1 MVLRITTTKELYDI
15 INGVRNSPI
24 QPIMIVLD
32 EHQNYKEFIRIW
44 PPYTVGNH
52 LGATSESWAF
62 EVECEG
68 SNFGKKFRGSVI
80 DGSILRDRII
90 MYREN
95 LRDHYL
101 AVTENPNRWDTPPT
115 VQPFSTSS
123 FQSLPG
129 IYGGSTQLESVSP
142 DWMNVKNT
150 STKKQERT
158 FMQEQLDMV
167 KKWIGD
173 KLSTEW
179 RPSKGIVIGSFV
191 LLWIFLLSL
200 MLTT

>member
-1 MVLRITTTKELYDI
+1 
-15 INGVRNSPI
+15 
-24 QPIMIVLD
+24 MIVLD

-44 PPYTVGNH
+44 PPRTLGHH

-62 EVECEG
+62 EVESEG
-68 SNFGKKFRGSVI
+68 PNFGEKFRGSAMEEI
-80 DGSILRDRII
+80 NLRDRII
-90 MYREN
+90 MYREQ

-115 VQPFSTSS
+115 ARTYSTSS
-123 FQSLPG
+123 FQNNELFDNPYRLDGVTSDVYEKRIWNTGEAAPG
-129 IYGGSTQLESVSP
+129 
-142 DWMNVKNT
+142 WMNVKNT

-167 KKWIGD
+167 KEWIGD
-173 KLSTEW
+173 KLITEW
-179 RPSKGIVIGSFV
+179 RPSKGIIIGSFV